1 MRAIW
6 IRAAVA
12 AIIAIFFA
20 CTNGSET
27 DEPVIEIGEADGEA
41 GEASAYWNNEP
52 PLSLEDIELG
62 RHDSTWLMAVT
73 SDTSDIRL
81 AGLDTVAVEPQRV
94 PPLEMVESFPETYAD
109 FERLS
114 PGASDSTLPAVRLPV
129 SGEAQ
134 GPSVLYVQVLL
145 DRSPFSPGILDG
157 KWGKNTRKAVYWL
170 QRASGLEPTGVVDSL
185 TFVRLVDLAGRPDRY
200 VRTVRLTEED
210 VSGPFVEIPA
220 DVHAQAELECMC
232 YGSALEKV
240 AEKYHAAPELLESL
254 NAGRAL
260 DSLAAGDSLR
270 VPNVEDGASLASG
283 GGRSAAVD
291 SAGARGTAGR
301 AADTAGGVATSGRAA
316 DTSDLSRTRISPGG
330 EVARIVISI
339 GGFYLH
345 ALDDQGRLLYH
356 FPTTVG
362 SKYQPSPTGEFHIAS
377 IAFDPWFHWQPTL
390 FDEVPDTE
398 EDERLRPGPNSP
410 VGVVWMALSK
420 DNYGIHG
427 TGEPATI
434 GYSTSHGCVRL
445 TNWDARFLAERVR
458 EGVPVVFR
466 DVGSEEEIPVA
477 SRRDARIA
485 TTDGVTTDR

>member
-6 IRAAVA
+6 IRAAAA

-20 CTNGSET
+20 CTNGRD
-27 DEPVIEIGEADGEA
+27 DEEPMIPVGEGSGEA

-62 RHDSTWLMAVT
+62 RHDSTWLGVVT
-73 SDTSDIRL
+73 ADTSDIRL
-81 AGLDTVAVEPQRV
+81 AGLDTVAVEPLTL
-94 PPLEMVESFPETYAD
+94 PPVEIVESFPETYAD
-109 FERLS
+109 FERIS
-114 PGASDSTLPAVRLPV
+114 PAASDSALPAVRLPV

-170 QRASGLEPTGVVDSL
+170 QRTSGLEPTGVVDSL
-185 TFVRLVDLAGRPDRY
+185 TFVRLVDLAGRPDGY
-200 VRTVRLTEED
+200 VRTVRLTDED
-210 VSGPFVEIPA
+210 VAGPFVEIPG

-240 AEKYHAAPELLESL
+240 AERYHAAPELLESL
-254 NAGRAL
+254 NPGRAL

-270 VPNVEDGASLASG
+270 VPNVETDELAATASIGPRGA
-283 GGRSAAVD
+283 
-291 SAGARGTAGR
+291 
-301 AADTAGGVATSGRAA
+301 AADTAAGARDTGAGVA
-316 DTSDLSRTRISPGG
+316 DTAGRISPGG

-339 GGFYLH
+339 DGFYLH

-377 IAFDPWFHWQPTL
+377 ITFDPWFHWQPTL

-427 TGEPATI
+427 TSEPATI

-458 EGVPVVFR
+458 AGVPVVFR
-466 DVGSEEEIPVA
+466 DIGEGESPVA
-477 SRRDARIA
+477 GASNRDQPIA
-485 TTDGVTTDR
+485 TTDGVGAGR

>member
-20 CTNGSET
+20 CTNGRET
-27 DEPVIEIGEADGEA
+27 EEPMISIGEADSG
-41 GEASAYWNNEP
+41 ASAYWNNEP

-62 RHDSTWLMAVT
+62 RHDSTWLRAVT
-73 SDTSDIRL
+73 SDTSDLRF
-81 AGLDTVAVEPQRV
+81 ADLDTVAVGPLTL
-94 PPLEMVESFPETYAD
+94 PPLEIVESFPETYAD
-109 FERLS
+109 LERLS
-114 PGASDSTLPAVRLPV
+114 PAASDSALPAVRLPV
-129 SGEAQ
+129 SGDAQ

-170 QRASGLEPTGVVDSL
+170 QRTSGLEPTGVVDSL
-185 TFVRLVDLAGRPDRY
+185 TFVRLVDLAGRPESY

-210 VSGPFVEIPA
+210 VAGPFVEIPA

-232 YGSALEKV
+232 YGSALEQV
-240 AEKYHAAPELLESL
+240 AERYHASPELLESL
-254 NAGRAL
+254 NPARAL

-270 VPNVEDGASLASG
+270 VPNVDGEQPAIASTEPRAAS
-283 GGRSAAVD
+283 
-291 SAGARGTAGR
+291 
-301 AADTAGGVATSGRAA
+301 ADTAGAVRDSGRVA
-316 DTSDLSRTRISPGG
+316 G

-339 GGFYLH
+339 DGFYLH
-345 ALDDQGRLLYH
+345 ALDADGRLLYH

-362 SKYQPSPTGEFHIAS
+362 SKYQPSPTGEFRIAS
-377 IAFDPWFHWQPTL
+377 VAFDPWFHWQPAL

-398 EDERLRPGPNSP
+398 EDERLPPGPNSP

-427 TGEPATI
+427 TNAPATI

-466 DVGSEEEIPVA
+466 DVGSGETPVA
-477 SRRDARIA
+477 GASRDGRIVTA
-485 TTDGVTTDR
+485 DGLGPGR

>member
-20 CTNGSET
+20 CTNGREV
-27 DEPVIEIGEADGEA
+27 DEPDITIGEPDAEA
-41 GEASAYWNNEP
+41 EEASAYWNNEP

-62 RHDSTWLMAVT
+62 RYDSTWLSAAI
-73 SDTSDIRL
+73 SDTSELRL
-81 AGLDTVAVEPQRV
+81 AGLDTVAVEPLTL
-94 PPLEMVESFPETYAD
+94 PPVEISDSFPETYAD
-109 FERLS
+109 FGRL
-114 PGASDSTLPAVRLPV
+114 ASAATDSTTPAVRLPV
-129 SGEAQ
+129 TGEAQ

-200 VRTVRLTEED
+200 VRTVRLTAED
-210 VSGPFVEIPA
+210 VAGPFVEIPA

-240 AEKYHAAPELLESL
+240 AERYHAAPELLETL
-254 NAGRAL
+254 NGGRAL

-270 VPNVEDGASLASG
+270 VPNVEAGALASVG
-283 GGRSAAVD
+283 GGHAV
-291 SAGARGTAGR
+291 
-301 AADTAGGVATSGRAA
+301 ADTAGGARDSSQPGAA
-316 DTSDLSRTRISPGG
+316 MGGMGPGG
-330 EVARIVISI
+330 EVASIVISI
-339 GGFYLH
+339 DGFYLH
-345 ALDDQGRLLYH
+345 ALDADGRLLYH

-362 SKYQPSPTGEFHIAS
+362 SKYQPSPTGEFHVAS
-377 IAFDPWFHWQPTL
+377 ITFDPWFHWQPAL

-427 TGEPATI
+427 TGAPATI
-434 GYSTSHGCVRL
+434 GYATSHGCVRL
-445 TNWDARFLAERVR
+445 TNWDARFLAEHVR

-466 DVGSEEEIPVA
+466 DVDGEAPV
-477 SRRDARIA
+477 A
-485 TTDGVTTDR
+485 TTDGVAAGR

>member
-1 MRAIW
+1 MRVIW

-20 CTNGSET
+20 CTNGRET
-27 DEPVIEIGEADGEA
+27 EEPTISLGEAN

-62 RHDSTWLMAVT
+62 RHDSTWLRAVA
-73 SDTSDIRL
+73 SDTSDLRL
-81 AGLDTVAVEPQRV
+81 AGLDTVAVEPLTL
-94 PPLEMVESFPETYAD
+94 PPLEIVESFPETYAD
-109 FERLS
+109 FGRLS
-114 PGASDSTLPAVRLPV
+114 PAPADSALPAVRLPV
-129 SGEAQ
+129 SGDAQ

-185 TFVRLVDLAGRPDRY
+185 TFVRLVDLAGRPDSY
-200 VRTVRLTEED
+200 VRAVRLTEED
-210 VSGPFVEIPA
+210 VAGPFVEIPA

-232 YGSALEKV
+232 YGSVLEKV
-240 AEKYHAAPELLESL
+240 AERYHAAPELLESL
-254 NAGRAL
+254 NPDRAL

-270 VPNVEDGASLASG
+270 VPNVDDGQPAMASIGPRA
-283 GGRSAAVD
+283 
-291 SAGARGTAGR
+291 
-301 AADTAGGVATSGRAA
+301 AADTAGAVRDTGRVAGTGGAA
-316 DTSDLSRTRISPGG
+316 DTAGVARRGTSSGG

-339 GGFYLH
+339 DGFYLH
-345 ALDDQGRLLYH
+345 ALDEDGRLLYH

-377 IAFDPWFHWQPTL
+377 VAFDPWFHWQPAL

-398 EDERLRPGPNSP
+398 EDERLKPGPNSP

-466 DVGSEEEIPVA
+466 DTGTGETPVA
-477 SRRDARIA
+477 DASSPRIA
-485 TTDGVTTDR
+485 TRDGVGPGR

>member
-20 CTNGSET
+20 CTNGREAEEPMIAIGDADSEAT
-27 DEPVIEIGEADGEA
+27 
-41 GEASAYWNNEP
+41 AYWNNEP

-62 RHDSTWLMAVT
+62 RHDSTWLRAVT

-81 AGLDTVAVEPQRV
+81 AGLDTVAVEPLTL
-94 PPLEMVESFPETYAD
+94 PPLEIVESFPETYAD

-114 PGASDSTLPAVRLPV
+114 ASASASDTALPAVRLPV
-129 SGEAQ
+129 SGDAQ

-170 QRASGLEPTGVVDSL
+170 QRTSGLESTGVVDSL
-185 TFVRLVDLAGRPDRY
+185 TFVRLVDLAGRPDSY
-200 VRTVRLTEED
+200 VRTVLLTEED
-210 VSGPFVEIPA
+210 VAGPFVEIPA

-240 AEKYHAAPELLESL
+240 AERYHAAPELLESL
-254 NAGRAL
+254 NPGRAL

-270 VPNVEDGASLASG
+270 VPNVDDARPAIASIRPGAPAS
-283 GGRSAAVD
+283 
-291 SAGARGTAGR
+291 
-301 AADTAGGVATSGRAA
+301 DTAGGVRDTGRVAGSGRAA
-316 DTSDLSRTRISPGG
+316 DTSGLARRGASSGG

-339 GGFYLH
+339 DGFYLH
-345 ALDDQGRLLYH
+345 ALDEDGRLLYH

-377 IAFDPWFHWQPTL
+377 IAFDPWFHWQPAL

-398 EDERLRPGPNSP
+398 EDERLKPGPNSP

-434 GYSTSHGCVRL
+434 GYSSSHGCVRL

-466 DVGSEEEIPVA
+466 DTGAEDEAPVA

-485 TTDGVTTDR
+485 TTDGVGSGR

>member
-6 IRAAVA
+6 IRAALA

-20 CTNGSET
+20 CTDGREAEET
-27 DEPVIEIGEADGEA
+27 VIPIDGADG
-41 GEASAYWNNEP
+41 GGSEASAYWNNEP

-62 RHDSTWLMAVT
+62 RHDSTWLRAVT
-73 SDTSDIRL
+73 SDTSDLRF
-81 AGLDTVAVEPQRV
+81 ADLDTVAVEPLTL
-94 PPLEMVESFPETYAD
+94 PPVEIVESFPETYAD

-114 PGASDSTLPAVRLPV
+114 PAATDSALPAVRLPV

-170 QRASGLEPTGVVDSL
+170 QRTSGLDPTGVVDSL
-185 TFVRLVDLAGRPDRY
+185 TFVRLVELAGRPESY

-210 VSGPFVEIPA
+210 VAGPFVEIPE

-232 YGSALEKV
+232 YGSALEQV
-240 AEKYHAAPELLESL
+240 AERYHAAPELLESL
-254 NAGRAL
+254 NPGRAL
-260 DSLAAGDSLR
+260 DSLSAGDSLR
-270 VPNVEDGASLASG
+270 VPNVDGEEPAMASIG
-283 GGRSAAVD
+283 PRSATV
-291 SAGARGTAGR
+291 
-301 AADTAGGVATSGRAA
+301 DTAGGARDTAGRVAGAAGADRSG
-316 DTSDLSRTRISPGG
+316 TSRTGD
-330 EVARIVISI
+330 VARIVISI
-339 GGFYLH
+339 DGFYLH
-345 ALDDQGRLLYH
+345 ALDEEGRLLYH

-377 IAFDPWFHWQPTL
+377 VAFDPWFHWQPAL

-398 EDERLRPGPNSP
+398 EDERIPPGPNSP

-427 TGEPATI
+427 TNAPATI

-466 DVGSEEEIPVA
+466 DIGSGEAPVAGASSREGRLVTADGVGSG
-477 SRRDARIA
+477 R
-485 TTDGVTTDR
+485 

>member
-6 IRAAVA
+6 IRAAFA

-20 CTNGSET
+20 CTNGRET
-27 DEPVIEIGEADGEA
+27 EEPTISIGESDGET

-62 RHDSTWLMAVT
+62 RHDSTWLRAVA

-81 AGLDTVAVEPQRV
+81 AGLDTVAVEPLAL
-94 PPLEMVESFPETYAD
+94 PPLEIVESFPETYAD

-114 PGASDSTLPAVRLPV
+114 ASTSDSTLPAVRLPV
-129 SGEAQ
+129 SGDVQ

-170 QRASGLEPTGVVDSL
+170 QRTSGLDPTGAVDSL
-185 TFVRLVDLAGRPDRY
+185 TFVRLVDLAGRPDSY

-210 VSGPFVEIPA
+210 VAGPFVEIPA

-232 YGSALEKV
+232 YSSALEQV
-240 AEKYHAAPELLESL
+240 AERYHAAPELLQSL
-254 NAGRAL
+254 NPGRAL

-270 VPNVEDGASLASG
+270 VPNVDDELPAM
-283 GGRSAAVD
+283 AA
-291 SAGARGTAGR
+291 AGSRAA
-301 AADTAGGVATSGRAA
+301 AADTAMAPRDTGSAATAAGPARGGV
-316 DTSDLSRTRISPGG
+316 SPGG

-339 GGFYLH
+339 DGFYLH

-377 IAFDPWFHWQPTL
+377 IAFDPAFHWQPAL

-398 EDERLRPGPNSP
+398 EDEHLRPGPNSP
-410 VGVVWMALSK
+410 VGVVWMALSM

-427 TGEPATI
+427 TSEPATI

-445 TNWDARFLAERVR
+445 ANWDARFLAERVR

-466 DVGSEEEIPVA
+466 DLGSEGEEPVA
-477 SRRDARIA
+477 LRR
-485 TTDGVTTDR
+485 

>member
-1 MRAIW
+1 MSMRAIW

-20 CTNGSET
+20 CTNGRET
-27 DEPVIEIGEADGEA
+27 EEPVIPVGEGGGES

-62 RHDSTWLMAVT
+62 RHDSTWLGVVS
-73 SDTSDIRL
+73 SDTSDLRL
-81 AGLDTVAVEPQRV
+81 AGLDTVAVEPLT
-94 PPLEMVESFPETYAD
+94 PPRFEVVESFPETYAD

-114 PGASDSTLPAVRLPV
+114 PAAPDSALPAVRLPV

-157 KWGKNTRKAVYWL
+157 KWGKNTRQAVYWL
-170 QRASGLEPTGVVDSL
+170 QRTSGLEPTGEVDSL
-185 TFVRLVDLAGRPDRY
+185 TFVRLVDVAGRPDEY
-200 VRTVRLTEED
+200 IRTVRLTDED
-210 VSGPFVEIPA
+210 VSGPFVQIPA
-220 DVHAQAELECMC
+220 DIHAQAELECMC
-232 YGSALEKV
+232 YGSPLEKV
-240 AEKYHAAPELLESL
+240 AERYHAAPELLESL

-270 VPNVEDGASLASG
+270 VPNVETDEPPAIASVERGAAI
-283 GGRSAAVD
+283 
-291 SAGARGTAGR
+291 
-301 AADTAGGVATSGRAA
+301 DTAGGGSQM
-316 DTSDLSRTRISPGG
+316 SPGG
-330 EVARIVISI
+330 EVARIVVSI
-339 GGFYLH
+339 DGFYLH

-410 VGVVWMALSK
+410 VGVVWIALSK

-427 TGEPATI
+427 TAEPATI
-434 GYSTSHGCVRL
+434 GYATSHGCVRL

-466 DVGSEEEIPVA
+466 DIGAEETPVA
-477 SRRDARIA
+477 DARSIPRLA
-485 TTDGVTTDR
+485 TADGVAARR

>member
-41 GEASAYWNNEP
+41 SEASSYWNNEP

-73 SDTSDIRL
+73 SDTSDIQL
-81 AGLDTVAVEPQRV
+81 AGLDTVPVEPLGL
-94 PPLEMVESFPETYAD
+94 PPLEIVESFPETYAD
-109 FERLS
+109 FERIP
-114 PGASDSTLPAVRLPV
+114 PGASNSTLPAVRLPV

-170 QRASGLEPTGVVDSL
+170 QRASGLESTGVVDSL

-210 VSGPFVEIPA
+210 VAGPFVEIPA

-270 VPNVEDGASLASG
+270 VPNVEEGALASVG
-283 GGRSAAVD
+283 PPSA
-291 SAGARGTAGR
+291 
-301 AADTAGGVATSGRAA
+301 AADTAGGAP
-316 DTSDLSRTRISPGG
+316 DTAGPSRTRISPGG
-330 EVARIVISI
+330 EVARIVISM

-345 ALDDQGRLLYH
+345 AFDDQGRLLYH

-434 GYSTSHGCVRL
+434 GYATSHGCVRL
-445 TNWDARFLAERVR
+445 TNWDARFLAERLR

-466 DVGSEEEIPVA
+466 DVGSEQETPVA

-485 TTDGVTTDR
+485 TTDGVGTDR